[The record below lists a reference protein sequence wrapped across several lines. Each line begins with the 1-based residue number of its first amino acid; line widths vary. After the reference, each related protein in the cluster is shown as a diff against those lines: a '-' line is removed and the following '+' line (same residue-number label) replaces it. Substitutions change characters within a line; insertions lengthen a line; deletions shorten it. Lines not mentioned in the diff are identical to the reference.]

1 MITATADTHADLP
14 VGPSLERNRTVLE
27 IVNDTF
33 DLVRRHRTILVRPFL
48 QTVLLPI
55 TIGQILVNLFVEQVT
70 WNFTSGGAFY
80 SPYFTTG
87 SDSADLFLCIVG
99 IVLTFLGTLWGI
111 ALFNSLV
118 LHELESDEI
127 ASDEGDEGVFQERY
141 SELRSIALAAGFGLT
156 MVVIVAALPLFLIMQ
171 IPLISTLVMFAAL
184 IVVPLYFVRLSLFF
198 PARLIEE
205 NSFSGSFS
213 RSIELVRGA
222 WWRTLGLLLIGFLIT
237 ALFSMAGYMPMFIY
251 AMIAEV
257 GVVSPLDPTTSI
269 GIILT
274 VLLGSLYGVGQSLGL
289 VTHLSLALHFLAR
302 RDVRDVTSLHDAI
315 ERIGQGVQ
323 N

>member
-55 TIGQILVNLFVEQVT
+55 TIGQILVNLFFEQVRSNIT
-70 WNFTSGGAFY
+70 RQGAFY
-80 SPYFTTG
+80 STYFSTG
-87 SDSADLFLCIVG
+87 SDSADLFLFIAG
-99 IVLTFLGTLWGI
+99 IFLTFLGTLWGI

-118 LHELESDEI
+118 LIELESDEV
-127 ASDEGDEGVFQERY
+127 AGDEGVFQDRY
-141 SELRSIALAAGFGLT
+141 RELRSIALAAGFGLI
-156 MVVIVAALPLFLIMQ
+156 MVVVVIALPLFLIGQ
-171 IPLISTLVMFAAL
+171 LPLIGTLLMFAAL
-184 IVVPLYFVRLSLFF
+184 ILISLYFVRLSLFF

-213 RSIELVRGA
+213 RSIELVKGA
-222 WWRTLGLLLIGFLIT
+222 WWRTLGLLILGILIT

-251 AMIAEV
+251 TMIAGV

-274 VLLGSLYGVGQSLGL
+274 VLLGSLYGVGQALGL

-302 RDVRDVTSLHDAI
+302 RDARDVTSLHDAV

>member
-33 DLVRRHRTILVRPFL
+33 DLVRRHRTILARPFI

-55 TIGQILVNLFVEQVT
+55 TIGQVLINLFLEQVT
-70 WNFTSGGAFY
+70 SNLSGREAFY
-80 SPYFTTG
+80 ASYFTTG

-99 IVLTFLGTLWGI
+99 VVLTFLGTLWGI

-118 LHELESDEI
+118 LCELEYDEVANI
-127 ASDEGDEGVFQERY
+127 FQDRY
-141 SELRSIALAAGFGLT
+141 RELRSIALAAGFGLV
-156 MVVIVAALPLFLIMQ
+156 MVAIVVALPLFLIGQ
-171 IPLISTLVMFAAL
+171 IPLIGALVMFAAL
-184 IVVPLYFVRLSLFF
+184 ILVPVYFVRLALFF

-213 RSIELVRGA
+213 RSIELVKGA
-222 WWRTLGLLLIGFLIT
+222 WWRTLGLLLLGMLIT

-251 AMIAEV
+251 TMIAEM
-257 GVVSPLDPTTSI
+257 GIVSSIDPTTSI
-269 GIILT
+269 GVILT
-274 VLLGSLYGVGQSLGL
+274 VLLGSLYGVGQSFGL

-302 RDVRDVTSLHDAI
+302 RDVRDVTSLHDAV
-315 ERIGQGVQ
+315 ERIGRGGE